1 MVHLSPDSAIKVKA
15 NPRKLFPDYI
25 PQVRHEHVLAD
36 GGAECLGSI
45 GIGPAE
51 RSALLSSGVLAT
63 DVERGAALLLR

>member
-36 GGAECLGSI
+36 GGADCLS
-45 GIGPAE
+45 GIAVV
-51 RSALLSSGVLAT
+51 LLSAPCVVKSWGTVA
-63 DVERGAALLLR
+63 